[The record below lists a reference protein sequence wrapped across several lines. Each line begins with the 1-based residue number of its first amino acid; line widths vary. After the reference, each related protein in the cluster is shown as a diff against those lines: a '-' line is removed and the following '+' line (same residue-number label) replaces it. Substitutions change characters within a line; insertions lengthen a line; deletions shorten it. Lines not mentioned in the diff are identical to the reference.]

1 MKKKII
7 FSFIVLVSIGFSLFL
22 LLPGK
27 SNFTCTLENHSGT
40 AVKDVQVILEQGNK
54 QILLLQHPILA
65 SEEKMLFTKS
75 FVSNE
80 LIQNNSESVIKL
92 NYKVNNKSKSFPVIP
107 YTESLNTSFFEIA
120 FEKNGDV
127 VKTILKNTDDSSKE
141 LVLDTES
148 SIGSANL

>member
-1 MKKKII
+1 
-7 FSFIVLVSIGFSLFL
+7 
-22 LLPGK
+22 
-27 SNFTCTLENHSGT
+27 
-40 AVKDVQVILEQGNK
+40 
-54 QILLLQHPILA
+54 
-65 SEEKMLFTKS
+65 MLFTKS